1 MVVALYLIALAM
13 IGAGAG
19 AIAYGWGIVMTE
31 RGWTMV
37 ICAVVVLSAGLLLLG
52 IAVVAGRIRRIEREL
67 AVFRDHLT
75 RLGGSASPLPPRPS
89 EPSPAAAGTAA
100 KAGATSGVDSVVA
113 PPESPIVG
121 EEEHAVLRAADVI
134 PEPVP
139 PEPLRP
145 VTAAPAKPAPAEPA
159 RTVAGTYSSGGNAYT
174 MYSDGSIEAETPTG
188 HYRFKSLEELKDFIA
203 SGGEDGTRPA

>member
-19 AIAYGWGIVMTE
+19 AIAYGWRIVMTE

-89 EPSPAAAGTAA
+89 EPSPAAAGTAERA
-100 KAGATSGVDSVVA
+100 VAIPGGDPVAA
-113 PPESPIVG
+113 PPESPVVG

-134 PEPVP
+134 PEPAP
-139 PEPLRP
+139 PEPPRP
-145 VTAAPAKPAPAEPA
+145 VTAAPAEPAPEPA
-159 RTVAGTYSSGGNAYT
+159 RTVVGTYSSGGNAYT
-174 MYSDGSIEAETPTG
+174 MYADGSIEADTPTG
-188 HYRFKSLEELKDFIA
+188 HYSFKSLDELKDFIA
-203 SGGEDGTRPA
+203 SGGEDGAARAP

>member
-19 AIAYGWGIVMTE
+19 AAVVGWDVAMTE
-31 RGWTMV
+31 RGWAMV
-37 ICAVVVLSAGLLLLG
+37 VCGAVALSGGLLLLG
-52 IAVVAGRIRRIEREL
+52 IAVVAGRIRRIEREIS
-67 AVFRDHLT
+67 VFRDHLT
-75 RLGGSASPLPPRPS
+75 RLGGSASPLPPRHA
-89 EPSPAAAGTAA
+89 EAPAAAVGTGE
-100 KAGATSGVDSVVA
+100 KAVATSGAGSVVA
-113 PPESPIVG
+113 PPESPVVG

-145 VTAAPAKPAPAEPA
+145 VTAAPAEPAPAEPA